1 MAAYS
6 SAWHLEIVHVEKVDD
21 LTREK
26 LREWQMRRLEIKD
39 RIQSHP
45 EQTLE
50 LSRVLDL
57 MDDEHAEILSRSESV
72 RIVDLAPNLP
82 MAGEDALL
90 PLKAAYKLELNV
102 SAHNAEDLRR
112 LLDMAVY
119 ELQQR
124 IEAKK
129 PFVASEQRRQPGG
142 MSGSLGDYH
151 FELSIEG
158 E

>member
-6 SAWHLEIVHVEKVDD
+6 YAWHPETAHVEKVDD

-57 MDDEHAEILSRSESV
+57 MDDEHAQILSEAQMIRVEEV
-72 RIVDLAPNLP
+72 TDAPAPPPLAGACTLQ
-82 MAGEDALL
+82 
-90 PLKAAYKLELNV
+90 LNV
-102 SAHNAEDLRR
+102 AAQSAEDLRR
-112 LLDMAVY
+112 LLEMAVF
-119 ELQQR
+119 ELQQH
-124 IEAKK
+124 INAM
-129 PFVASEQRRQPGG
+129 ASGADSPAHCGG
-142 MSGSLGDYH
+142 MSGSLGEYR
-151 FELSIEG
+151 FELGSQAPA
-158 E
+158 

>member
-6 SAWHLEIVHVEKVDD
+6 SAWHPETTHVEKVDD

-57 MDDEHAEILSRSESV
+57 MDDEHAEILSQAEMIRTGEVANES
-72 RIVDLAPNLP
+72 APP
-82 MAGEDALL
+82 ADPAAP
-90 PLKAAYKLELNV
+90 PLTGAYTLQLNV
-102 SAHNAEDLRR
+102 AAQSAEDLRR
-112 LLDMAVY
+112 LLDMAVF
-119 ELQQR
+119 ELQQQVT
-124 IEAKK
+124 AMVTTADAG
-129 PFVASEQRRQPGG
+129 PHWGG
-142 MSGSLGDYH
+142 MSGSLGEYR
-151 FELSIEG
+151 FELG
-158 E
+158 GQGNA

>member
-6 SAWHLEIVHVEKVDD
+6 SAWHSETAPVEKVDD

-50 LSRVLDL
+50 LSKVLDL
-57 MDDEHAEILSRSESV
+57 MDDEHAEILSQAEMIRVAQATPAAE
-72 RIVDLAPNLP
+72 PTP
-82 MAGEDALL
+82 PALSG
-90 PLKAAYKLELNV
+90 AYTLQLNV
-102 SAHNAEDLRR
+102 AAQSAEDLRR
-112 LLDMAVY
+112 LFEMAVF

-124 IEAKK
+124 INVADEAGLYH
-129 PFVASEQRRQPGG
+129 GG

-151 FELSIEG
+151 FELSI
-158 E
+158 

>member
-6 SAWHLEIVHVEKVDD
+6 SAWHPETAHVEKVDD

-57 MDDEHAEILSRSESV
+57 MDDEHAEILSQAEMICSAQVADEPAHPP
-72 RIVDLAPNLP
+72 LAGACTLQ
-82 MAGEDALL
+82 
-90 PLKAAYKLELNV
+90 LNV
-102 SAHNAEDLRR
+102 VAQSAEDLRR
-112 LLDMAVY
+112 LLDMAVF
-119 ELQQR
+119 ELQQQ
-124 IEAKK
+124 INAM
-129 PFVASEQRRQPGG
+129 ASAAGAGPHCGG
-142 MSGSLGDYH
+142 MSGSLGEYR
-151 FELSIEG
+151 FELG
-158 E
+158 GQGNA

>member
-6 SAWHLEIVHVEKVDD
+6 SAWHLETAPVEKVDD

-57 MDDEHAEILSRSESV
+57 MDDEHAEILSQAEMIRV
-72 RIVDLAPNLP
+72 GDVAPVVEP
-82 MAGEDALL
+82 VPPALNS
-90 PLKAAYKLELNV
+90 AYTLQLNV
-102 SAHNAEDLRR
+102 SAQSAEDLRR
-112 LLDMAVY
+112 LFDMAVF
-119 ELQQR
+119 ELQQQ
-124 IEAKK
+124 INAAGEAGR
-129 PFVASEQRRQPGG
+129 FPGG
-142 MSGSLGDYH
+142 MSGSLGEYR
-151 FELSIEG
+151 FELGIQVEPG
-158 E
+158 EA

>member
-6 SAWHLEIVHVEKVDD
+6 SAWHPETAHVEKVDD

-57 MDDEHAEILSRSESV
+57 MDDEHAEILSEAQMIRATDVADEPAS
-72 RIVDLAPNLP
+72 LAEPAPPPL
-82 MAGEDALL
+82 AGGYTLQ
-90 PLKAAYKLELNV
+90 LNV
-102 SAHNAEDLRR
+102 AAQSAEDLRR
-112 LLDMAVY
+112 LLDMAVF
-119 ELQQR
+119 ELQQQVTAMVSTPDAR
-124 IEAKK
+124 
-129 PFVASEQRRQPGG
+129 PHGGG
-142 MSGSLGDYH
+142 MSGSLGEYR
-151 FELSIEG
+151 FELG
-158 E
+158 GQGNP

>member
-6 SAWHLEIVHVEKVDD
+6 SAWHPETTHVEKVDD

-57 MDDEHAEILSRSESV
+57 MDDEHAEILSQAEMIRTGEV
-72 RIVDLAPNLP
+72 ANEPAPP
-82 MAGEDALL
+82 ADPAAP
-90 PLKAAYKLELNV
+90 PLTGAYTLQLNV
-102 SAHNAEDLRR
+102 AAQSAEDLRR
-112 LLDMAVY
+112 LLDMAVF
-119 ELQQR
+119 ELQQQVS
-124 IEAKK
+124 AMAATADAG
-129 PFVASEQRRQPGG
+129 PHCGG
-142 MSGSLGDYH
+142 MSGSLGEYR
-151 FELSIEG
+151 FELG
-158 E
+158 GQGNA